1 MKTSNYI
8 LMLGI
13 MCFLM
18 VLSSCE
24 PLFVPTVEEGKT
36 GTTNGYEWVDLGLP
50 SGVKWATCNMG
61 ASSPQESGKTYA
73 WEMFNVRS
81 SWGDKWRMPKMEEFE
96 ELVEHCKI
104 VPTMFMGMKGVDCKG
119 PNGNHIFIP
128 FPDGGWSR
136 YWTISLNYDG
146 SYASTIAFNEA
157 GASIGGSRELNT
169 TLYIRPILNEAGTFS
184 VSYNAN
190 GGSGYMKS
198 QMFYDGI
205 EQMLQANAF
214 TREGFV
220 LMGWNTK
227 ADGSGTS
234 YKNGEV
240 ISISQN
246 VTLYA
251 QWKGEPVV
259 VTFDANGGSG
269 SMEPQVF
276 ESGVSQAINTNL
288 FTRYS
293 YVFNGW
299 NTKADGSG
307 QSYVDGETIV
317 TDKPLILY
325 AQWKRDASFGEEN
338 GYEWVDLGL
347 PSGLKWATCNVGA
360 YAPENYGTYYAWGET
375 QPRSN
380 YSWSYYKHCNGS
392 SSKLT
397 KYNTSSDYGT
407 VDNKTT
413 LELSDDAA
421 HVNWGGTWR
430 MPTYNEWDELKN
442 NCTWKWTTQNG
453 VNGYKVTSKTNGY
466 SIFLPAAGYRN
477 GASVYNV
484 GSYGYYWSSSLDESG
499 PYYACGLFFN
509 SGSVGWYYGNRYGGH
524 AVRAVCP

>member
-61 ASSPQESGKTYA
+61 ANSPQESGKEYA

-96 ELVEHCKI
+96 ELEEHCKI

-128 FPDGGWSR
+128 SPDGGWSR

-251 QWKGEPVV
+251 QW
-259 VTFDANGGSG
+259 F
-269 SMEPQVF
+269 
-276 ESGVSQAINTNL
+276 
-288 FTRYS
+288 
-293 YVFNGW
+293 
-299 NTKADGSG
+299 KA
-307 QSYVDGETIV
+307 EC
-317 TDKPLILY
+317 
-325 AQWKRDASFGEEN
+325 
-338 GYEWVDLGL
+338 VDLGL
-347 PSGLKWATCNVGA
+347 SVKWADCNVGA
-360 YAPENYGTYYAWGET
+360 TTPEGYGDYFAWGET
-375 QPRSN
+375 KSK
-380 YSWSYYKHCNGS
+380 SYYDWDTYKYGYN
-392 SSKLT
+392 LR
-397 KYNTSSDYGT
+397 KYNN
-407 VDNKTT
+407 VDGRT
-413 LELSDDAA
+413 ELLMEDDAA
-421 HVNWGGTWR
+421 HVNWGGKWR
-430 MPTYNEWDELKN
+430 MPTLDEQQELVN
-442 NCTWKWTTQNG
+442 NCTWTWTKING
-453 VNGYKVTSKTNGY
+453 INGCKVTSRINGN
-466 SIFLPAAGYRN
+466 SIFLPAAGDRH
-477 GASVYNV
+477 GPSVGNV
-484 GSYGYYWSSSLDESG
+484 GSYGYYWSSSLYESN
-499 PYYACGLFFN
+499 PINAYSLYFY
-509 SGSVGWYYGNRYGGH
+509 SGGVGWYSYSRYYGH
-524 AVRAVCP
+524 TVRAVCP

>member
-13 MCFLM
+13 TCFLM

-61 ASSPQESGKTYA
+61 ASSPQESGKEYA

-81 SWGDKWRMPKMEEFE
+81 SWGDKWRMPKGKEFE
-96 ELVEHCKI
+96 ELEEYCKI

-128 FPDGGWSR
+128 LPDGEWSR
-136 YWTISLNYDG
+136 YWTISLSKD
-146 SYASTIAFNEA
+146 
-157 GASIGGSRELNT
+157 GASAGNVRFYEEGGLFPWFAQSIVDGKCF
-169 TLYIRPILNEAGTFS
+169 IRPVLMETKIFS

-234 YKNGEV
+234 YKNGQV
-240 ISISQN
+240 VSISQN

-251 QWKGEPVV
+251 QWFKTEC
-259 VTFDANGGSG
+259 
-269 SMEPQVF
+269 
-276 ESGVSQAINTNL
+276 
-288 FTRYS
+288 
-293 YVFNGW
+293 
-299 NTKADGSG
+299 
-307 QSYVDGETIV
+307 
-317 TDKPLILY
+317 
-325 AQWKRDASFGEEN
+325 
-338 GYEWVDLGL
+338 VDLGL
-347 PSGLKWATCNVGA
+347 SVKWADCNVGA
-360 YAPENYGTYYAWGET
+360 TTPEGYGDYFAWGET
-375 QPRSN
+375 KSK
-380 YSWSYYKHCNGS
+380 SYYDWDTYKYGYNPQ
-392 SSKLT
+392 
-397 KYNTSSDYGT
+397 KYNN
-407 VDNKTT
+407 VDGRT
-413 LELSDDAA
+413 ELLMEDDAA
-421 HVNWGGTWR
+421 HVNWGGKWR
-430 MPTYNEWDELKN
+430 MPTLDEQQELVN
-442 NCTWKWTTQNG
+442 NCTWTWTKING
-453 VNGYKVTSKTNGY
+453 INGCKVTSRINGN
-466 SIFLPAAGYRN
+466 SIFLPAAGCRY

-484 GSYGYYWSSSLDESG
+484 GSSGYYWSSSLYESN
-499 PYYACGLFFN
+499 PNCAYYLYFS
-509 SGSVGWYYGNRYGGH
+509 SGTVDWRSNDRYYGLT
-524 AVRAVCP
+524 VRAVCP